1 MNTKKKRL
9 SFHLLGKYVF
19 DTNCMLKVALKKR
32 RGICDTITEKA
43 NYLEKGNNFSHLKE
57 GQFGKKKGSCLNSPY
72 LKVIK

>member
-19 DTNCMLKVALKKR
+19 DTNCMAKVALIKR

-43 NYLEKGNNFSHLKE
+43 NSFERGNNFCHLKE
-57 GQFGKKKGSCLNSPY
+57 GQFGKRKE
-72 LKVIK
+72 VV